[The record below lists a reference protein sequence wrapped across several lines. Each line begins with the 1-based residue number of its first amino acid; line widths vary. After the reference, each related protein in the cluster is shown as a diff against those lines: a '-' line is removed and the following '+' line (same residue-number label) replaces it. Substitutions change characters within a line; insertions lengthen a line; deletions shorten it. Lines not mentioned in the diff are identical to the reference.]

1 MKINDLRK
9 NLKDKKLHEL
19 EIGECFIYEDELFIY
34 LNNYSDTGNICVYSL
49 TYDVIQ
55 DLLPTTQVT
64 PVKVELNII
73 E

>member
-9 NLKDKKLHEL
+9 SSNPKRLQEL
-19 EIGECFIYEDELFIY
+19 VTGECFIYEDELFIY

-64 PVKVELNII
+64 PIKVELNII